1 MRLKVMLKRNINQ
14 YNDGVLKFGKYS
26 EKYNQD
32 GKLLNEKEFI
42 QVKWILYGGYEKK
55 RVCLYGIFFC
65 TILTKR

>member
-42 QVKWILYGGYEKK
+42 QEGKL
-55 RVCLYGIFFC
+55 FFH
-65 TILTKR
+65 IKPLESRIG

>member
-1 MRLKVMLKRNINQ
+1 MLKRNINQ

-42 QVKWILYGGYEKK
+42 QVKWTLCQGH
-55 RVCLYGIFFC
+55 
-65 TILTKR
+65 